1 MAAFQYTPGNYQY
14 GTHVNITGQFN
25 NLSSSGTFKLPED
38 PSVFTSQV
46 LTSIASVQS
55 LSFTADQ
62 TLTLQPGFVSIKNT
76 NISGAPAL
84 DIQVGV
90 NTVIFNITPG
100 VTIFLMV
107 FNGGAQQII

>member
-76 NISGAPAL
+76 NLSPPAV
-84 DIQVGV
+84 DI
-90 NTVIFNITPG
+90 TVIVNGASFIITPG
-100 VTIFLMV
+100 VTIFLMI